1 METLSFKRHED
12 NPLDSLSIGRVDER
26 KKDAF
31 MELLQDSIIRV
42 QKILSDYDARYQGW
56 DSTFNLISYT
66 EDPFYGF
73 RIKFTVSVFPFPSM
87 EKIIMGHLDYTIK
100 SGICRL
106 SLHADQVSDQNMDK
120 FGSFEET
127 EEYLKYWLQ
136 QLPGRNGDRYEVKW
150 I

>member
-1 METLSFKRHED
+1 MESISFTRHEN
-12 NPLDSLSIGRVDER
+12 NPLDSLGIGRVEER
-26 KKDAF
+26 KKEAF
-31 MELLQDSIIRV
+31 MELLTNSVIRV
-42 QKILSDYDARYQGW
+42 QKILADYDGRYQGW
-56 DSTFNLISYT
+56 DRTFDAKTNI
-66 EDPFYGF
+66 EDPFHGF